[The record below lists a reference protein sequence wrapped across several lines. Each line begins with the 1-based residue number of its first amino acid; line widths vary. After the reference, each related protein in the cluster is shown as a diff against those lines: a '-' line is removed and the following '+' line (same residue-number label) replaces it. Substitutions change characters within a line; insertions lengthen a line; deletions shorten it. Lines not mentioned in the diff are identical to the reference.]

1 MNGPLVLEYS
11 LTPEEA
17 SVAASRAAWRA
28 SLQGGLLA
36 QHVAPL
42 ATFAL
47 ALLFTA
53 VLGWTG
59 LIARRTAEIGLLVAA
74 AAYMSYR
81 LWSRRRFFAARRTAN
96 VWVEALRAAAPLRLA
111 FEETGLSL
119 DAAGSARQW
128 RFADGLEIEEVAGL
142 VYVWPKRGAPLI
154 WPIRAHRDPDEAA
167 RCLESNQRRARAHA
181 SAAPTARNS

>member
-1 MNGPLVLEYS
+1 MNGPVVLEYS
-11 LTPEEA
+11 LTQEEA

-42 ATFAL
+42 VTFAL

-59 LIARRTAEIGLLVAA
+59 LIARRTAEIGLIVAA

-81 LWSRRRFFAARRTAN
+81 LWSRRRFFAERRAAN
-96 VWVEALRAAAPLRLA
+96 VWVERLRAAAPLRLTLDEA
-111 FEETGLSL
+111 TLSL
-119 DAAGSARQW
+119 EAGRMAHQW

-154 WPIRAHRDPDEAA
+154 WPIRAHGDPDEAA
-167 RCLESNQRRARAHA
+167 WCLATNQRRARAHE
-181 SAAPTARNS
+181 SAPSAMRNG

>member
-1 MNGPLVLEYS
+1 MNGPAILEFS
-11 LTPEEA
+11 LTEEEA
-17 SVAASRAAWRA
+17 GVAASRAAWRA

-36 QHVAPL
+36 QHIAPL
-42 ATFAL
+42 AAFVL

-59 LIARRTAEIGLLVAA
+59 LIARHSAEIGLIVAA
-74 AAYMSYR
+74 AAYMIYR
-81 LWSRRRFFAARRTAN
+81 LWSWRRFFAARRAASA
-96 VWVEALRAAAPLRLA
+96 WAEALRAAAPLHLSLDEA
-111 FEETGLSL
+111 GLSL

-154 WPIRAHRDPDEAA
+154 WPTRAHHDPGEAA
-167 RCLESNQRRARAHA
+167 RYLETARQRARS
-181 SAAPTARNS
+181 SAVINGGKAL

>member
-1 MNGPLVLEYS
+1 MNEPLILEFA
-11 LTPEEA
+11 LTQEEA

-59 LIARRTAEIGLLVAA
+59 LIPRRTAEIGLIVSA

-81 LWSRRRFFAARRTAN
+81 LWSRRRFFTARRAAN
-96 VWVEALRAAAPLRLA
+96 MWAEQLRATAPLHLSLD
-111 FEETGLSL
+111 ETGLSL

-128 RFADGLEIEEVAGL
+128 RFSDGLEIEEVAGL
-142 VYVWPKRGAPLI
+142 VYVWPRRGAPVI
-154 WPIRAHRDPDEAA
+154 WPTRAHRDPDEAA
-167 RCLESNQRRARAHA
+167 RYLETARSRARASAPATA
-181 SAAPTARNS
+181 S

>member
-1 MNGPLVLEYS
+1 MNGPVVLEYS
-11 LTPEEA
+11 LTQEEA

-28 SLQGGLLA
+28 SLQDGLLA
-36 QHVAPL
+36 QHIAPL
-42 ATFAL
+42 VAFAL

-59 LIARRTAEIGLLVAA
+59 LIARRTAEIGLIVAA

-81 LWSRRRFFAARRTAN
+81 LWSRRRFFAARRAAN
-96 VWVEALRAAAPLRLA
+96 VWVEQLRAAAPLRLTL
-111 FEETGLSL
+111 EEATLSL
-119 DAAGSARQW
+119 EAGGIARQW

-154 WPIRAHRDPDEAA
+154 WPIRTHADPDEAA
-167 RCLESNQRRARAHA
+167 RCLETARQLARATVRPPA
-181 SAAPTARNS
+181 ARNG